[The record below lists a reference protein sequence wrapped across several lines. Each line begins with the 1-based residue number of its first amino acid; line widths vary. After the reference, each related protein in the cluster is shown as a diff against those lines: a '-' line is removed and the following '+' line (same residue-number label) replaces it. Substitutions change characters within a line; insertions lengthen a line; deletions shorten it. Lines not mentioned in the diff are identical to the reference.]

1 MFLAPTTVDAAMM
14 AVPVII
20 TSVEFTEIS
29 SIRHRRQT
37 LAGIAALSELSR
49 ILQQVQIERVRI
61 PRSVALAC
69 LCRYARQP
77 D

>member
-37 LAGIAALSELSR
+37 LAGIAALSDSAEYCSKSKSN
-49 ILQQVQIERVRI
+49 ESAS
-61 PRSVALAC
+61 PDRSH
-69 LCRYARQP
+69 
-77 D
+77 